1 MELLMNFCV
10 CSYKSSFIAVV
21 LVVTMWQPH
30 FCVVIF
36 FPFHAITDSYL
47 LLYNFYNFFF
57 NFFSV
62 TFWKHLL
69 FIWILFFVVIGFDWK
84 CVLLRRRGNLVA
96 NGAARAVF
104 KDIAKSRKR
113 SGAEKLVKIL
123 KKKIWKCKKYF
134 I

>member
-57 NFFSV
+57 EFFQCYFLKTSAFYLNF
-62 TFWKHLL
+62 
-69 FIWILFFVVIGFDWK
+69 VIGFDWK
-84 CVLLRRRGNLVA
+84 CVPLWRRGNLVA